1 MSVRVRVGE
10 VGWRGGGGCWRGDRG
25 RSGLKSVSLMKRVL
39 TQSNQKKKKST
50 FWLRTVFIFRE
61 REKKKTS
68 LNQRQPGR
76 SCRLS
81 NLFQQSVIKVKK
93 VSKY

>member
-1 MSVRVRVGE
+1 MSVRVGVGE
-10 VGWRGGGGCWRGDRG
+10 VGWRGGRCWRGDRG

-39 TQSNQKKKKST
+39 TQNNQKKKIY
-50 FWLRTVFIFRE
+50 FLVENCFHFPRE
-61 REKKKTS
+61 REKKNFK

-81 NLFQQSVIKVKK
+81 NLFQQLVIKVKK